1 MPRRPST
8 AQAAARPHARAKADK
23 RVGQAA
29 TSGDPWAERIR
40 AAIFEAYHPWQK
52 QAANDPSRFWTVL
65 TGRGAGKTT
74 LFKGRYLTEMAATPK
89 GKYIYACPTL
99 GMAVELLWEPLK
111 ETCSQLG
118 LEFGKDVHFFEAPRE
133 GGKIMVLDRTG
144 SRLKLFGADD
154 QKQIN
159 LCRGQPFDGVGGDE
173 MVYWNIDLVDN
184 FVRKV
189 IGPRIG
195 ERNGW
200 IGLASSPGHVL
211 RGFFYDRTRD
221 GSTLHRPYD
230 KRDEPEY
237 EDWKGWS
244 SHRWNLADVVALPT
258 AEVDYPA
265 LCALRRSHLEMKAM
279 ERYSDDNPVW
289 MREYEGRWAADDTT
303 MVFRFDPEKNLWRP
317 QGDRQLD
324 GLLLLKAA
332 IAALPKGF
340 EWHYVLGGD
349 KGKSR
354 VDKEGEHKT
363 RTGDPYAINV
373 FAFSPA
379 DPERRL
385 MHVYCME
392 KRGLY
397 ARPIAQLLLGPD
409 ESSPTGCK
417 PHDKPGGILG
427 LIGWPDGMVFDADDG
442 LTMELA
448 NVYGLRVERTEKK
461 PDYKMGVVE
470 LTNGDLVDGR
480 IKVIEDTELHRQITS
495 LQWAE
500 QSSGALRE
508 DPSQANHSTD
518 CLIYARTLIA
528 KLFES
533 GVVTQEATGKSV
545 DTSYHDPMGLGSDE
559 DDADIARLLADP
571 VFGDGDGWSPA

>member
-211 RGFFYDRTRD
+211 RGFFYDRPRD
-221 GSTLHRPYD
+221 GSTVHPPSD
-230 KRDEPEY
+230 KRDEPASASAT
-237 EDWKGWS
+237 DGSGWRARRVTCCVAS
-244 SHRWNLADVVALPT
+244 STT
-258 AEVDYPA
+258 ARA
-265 LCALRRSHLEMKAM
+265 TARRSTVRTTSATSPNTKT
-279 ERYSDDNPVW
+279 
-289 MREYEGRWAADDTT
+289 GR
-303 MVFRFDPEKNLWRP
+303 
-317 QGDRQLD
+317 D
-324 GLLLLKAA
+324 GPR
-332 IAALPKGF
+332 IAG
-340 EWHYVLGGD
+340 
-349 KGKSR
+349 
-354 VDKEGEHKT
+354 T
-363 RTGDPYAINV
+363 
-373 FAFSPA
+373 
-379 DPERRL
+379 
-385 MHVYCME
+385 
-392 KRGLY
+392 
-397 ARPIAQLLLGPD
+397 
-409 ESSPTGCK
+409 SPTSWRYRPPRSTTPRYVRCAG
-417 PHDKPGGILG
+417 
-427 LIGWPDGMVFDADDG
+427 
-442 LTMELA
+442 
-448 NVYGLRVERTEKK
+448 RTS
-461 PDYKMGVVE
+461 
-470 LTNGDLVDGR
+470 R
-480 IKVIEDTELHRQITS
+480 
-495 LQWAE
+495 
-500 QSSGALRE
+500 
-508 DPSQANHSTD
+508 
-518 CLIYARTLIA
+518 
-528 KLFES
+528 
-533 GVVTQEATGKSV
+533 
-545 DTSYHDPMGLGSDE
+545 
-559 DDADIARLLADP
+559 
-571 VFGDGDGWSPA
+571 